1 MNTEKTF
8 TRSTS
13 GDNAVAAAPRIEI
26 YFKSWCPYSRWALE
40 LLTDK
45 GVPFTTIDVTNDR
58 VLEAEMIDRSGRTS
72 VPQVFRRLREF
83 RPAAWGRRGGA
94 AGGLNQ
100 IAKNRSQH
108 LVIKRKML

>member
-26 YFKSWCPYSRWALE
+26 YFKSWCPYNRWALE

-72 VPQVFRRLREF
+72 VPQVFIDNDHVGGFDDLKAFVASGSFDRRLGVAEAV
-83 RPAAWGRRGGA
+83 PLAA
-94 AGGLNQ
+94 
-100 IAKNRSQH
+100 
-108 LVIKRKML
+108 